1 MNESRILVVSM
12 RAKKHRIRIV
22 AVSIIAAAMLFS
34 CAQSEQDVQQCE
46 VDSVGRVYIVGNDPV
61 TQAVYRDNSGQY
73 QIDNCYKNL
82 SGWLIHVTGNIT
94 GDGMYG
100 KMLDILSIEIIN

>member
-1 MNESRILVVSM
+1 M
-12 RAKKHRIRIV
+12 RFV
-22 AVSIIAAAMLFS
+22 AVAIVTALLLFS
-34 CAQSEQDVQQCE
+34 CAQPSQDAQRYD
-46 VDSVGRVYIVGNDPV
+46 VDSIGRVYIVGNDPV